1 MNKIKIISAMICIF
15 FLWNIDSFAAGGY
28 QYYRYDDY
36 GNIKV
41 SLGTKLAGEDATN
54 DVMKTEQQFSYKYQ
68 AAAAADVVV
77 KASPGFLHA
86 IIVGKNVGAGAII
99 EVSDH
104 VSDGDGNVQ
113 VYLEAPA
120 VGTYIVDAK
129 FTTGICVDMTLQTNV
144 TFIYR

>member
-1 MNKIKIISAMICIF
+1 MDKLKSMLIVACILLWSASS
-15 FLWNIDSFAAGGY
+15 WAAGGY
-28 QYYRYDDY
+28 SYYKYDNY

-41 SLGTKLAGEDATN
+41 SMGTKLAGEDATN
-54 DVMKTEQQFSYKYQ
+54 DVLKVEGQFSYKYQ

-86 IIVGKNVGAGAII
+86 IVVGKNVGAGAII

-104 VSDGDGNVQ
+104 ASDGDGNVQ

-129 FTTGICVDMTLQTNV
+129 FATGICADMTLQTNV